1 MKQGELDVL
10 LIAKYP
16 VMVYFNAKVM
26 MYEFVLVTKQTIYV
40 YLLWQRILIIQD
52 AESFGFVE
60 NVTDT
65 MKFMKFFLF
74 SFIIHVPYLSGLT
87 LRAMLVTLDV
97 TY

>member
-1 MKQGELDVL
+1 MTNGRKSSVL
-10 LIAKYP
+10 SQMSNTNSY
-16 VMVYFNAKVM
+16 
-26 MYEFVLVTKQTIYV
+26 
-40 YLLWQRILIIQD
+40 IITFLPQD

-65 MKFMKFFLF
+65 MKFMKSFLF

>member
-1 MKQGELDVL
+1 MKQGDVNVF

-16 VMVYFNAKVM
+16 VKVYFNAKVM

-40 YLLWQRILIIQD
+40 YLSWQRILMIQD

-60 NVTDT
+60 NVSDT

-74 SFIIHVPYLSGLT
+74 SFIIHVLYLSGLET
-87 LRAMLVTLDV
+87 STSYLIINR
-97 TY
+97 

>member
-1 MKQGELDVL
+1 MKQGEMNVL

-16 VMVYFNAKVM
+16 VKVHFNAKVM

-40 YLLWQRILIIQD
+40 YLSWPQILMIQD